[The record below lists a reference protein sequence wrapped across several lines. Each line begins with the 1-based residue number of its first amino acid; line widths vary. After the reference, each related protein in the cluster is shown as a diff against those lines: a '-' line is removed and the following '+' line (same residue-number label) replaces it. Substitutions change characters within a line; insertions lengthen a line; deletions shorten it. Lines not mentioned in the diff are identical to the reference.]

1 MGDFQRQ
8 QIERELQEQ
17 QTALENYENALLL
30 VEIARADILTKLD
43 KYPQETEMLRNAL
56 QQYDQL
62 IGNYQ
67 TRRIEAEKRVLV
79 LKWLLEE

>member
-1 MGDFQRQ
+1 MEDFQRQ

-17 QTALENYENALLL
+17 QTALENYDNALLL

-56 QQYDQL
+56 QQYDPL
-62 IGNYQ
+62 IQKYQ
-67 TRRIEAEKRVLV
+67 IRRAEAEERIVV

>member
-1 MGDFQRQ
+1 MEDFQRQ

-17 QTALENYENALLL
+17 QTALENYDNALLL

-62 IGNYQ
+62 IQNYQ
-67 TRRIEAEKRVLV
+67 IRRAEAEERIVV

>member
-1 MGDFQRQ
+1 MEDFQRQ

-62 IGNYQ
+62 IQNYQ
-67 TRRIEAEKRVLV
+67 IRRIEAEERIVV

>member
-1 MGDFQRQ
+1 MEDFQRQ

-17 QTALENYENALLL
+17 QTALGNYENALLL